1 MTPTTVGV
9 RDLAEDFAHAV
20 RTHPGRAAIIHNGRS
35 MRYAELHER
44 VRAVAGA
51 LGPDPGTVAVFT
63 ARTPETV
70 AGLLGVH
77 AAGGAYCPVDPG
89 YPVERQRAMLAAVGC
104 RTVLLTG
111 PGQVAPD
118 GVRVVDLTEDR
129 PPAGTRPADPA
140 PGQAEAPAP
149 AGTQPAPDPEAP
161 AYLLFTSGSTGAP
174 KPVITPRRAIATTVA
189 ALRTLFGI
197 TPTDRV
203 LQFASLSWDTCFEE
217 IWPTL
222 TAGAALV
229 LDDEAHTGSFPRF
242 LRMVAERGVTVLDLP
257 TAYWHE
263 LVRHLAE
270 DGAALPN
277 GVRLLVIGGEACSPA
292 RLADWHDLDTADVRL
307 LNTYGCTETTLI
319 THAAGLDLPVGGAV
333 PIGRALPHVV
343 ERIGPDGELLIGGPA
358 LATGYLGLPGAT
370 AERFVTGPEGRFFR
384 TGDRVARTP
393 EGSLL
398 HLGRLDGV
406 VKIRG
411 VRVDPAEVEALVGAH
426 PGVGAV
432 AVAGAEVAGRTILA
446 CYVVAAPG
454 VDPAGLR
461 AALSG
466 DLRTRLPGHLVPG
479 RITVVARLAHTA
491 SGKVD
496 RAATH
501 RRYSPDR
508 AGEDEQ

>member
-1 MTPTTVGV
+1 MPTTVGV

-20 RTHPGRAAIIHNGRS
+20 RTHPGRAAIVHNGRS
-35 MRYAELHER
+35 IRYAELHER

-89 YPVERQRAMLAAVGC
+89 YPVERQRAMLAATGC

-111 PGQVAPD
+111 PGQVAPA
-118 GVRVVDLTEDR
+118 GVRVVDLTADE
-129 PPAGTRPADPA
+129 PPTETGPAGPTRVNDP
-140 PGQAEAPAP
+140 
-149 AGTQPAPDPEAP
+149 DAP

-174 KPVITPRRAIATTVA
+174 KPVVTPRRAIATATA
-189 ALRTLFGI
+189 ALRALFGI

-217 IWPTL
+217 ILPTL
-222 TAGAALV
+222 TSGAALV

-242 LRMVAERGVTVLDLP
+242 LRMVAARGVTVLDLP

-270 DGAALPN
+270 DGVALPN
-277 GVRLLVIGGEACSPA
+277 CLRLLVIGGEACAPA
-292 RLADWHDLDTADVRL
+292 RLADWHALDTADVRL
-307 LNTYGCTETTLI
+307 LNTYGCTETTLV
-319 THAAGLDLPVGGAV
+319 THAAGLDVPVGAPV

-343 ERIGPDGELLIGGPA
+343 ERIGADGELLIGGPA

-370 AERFVTGPEGRFFR
+370 DERFVTGPEGRFFR

-393 EGSLL
+393 EGLL
-398 HLGRLDGV
+398 VHLGRLDGE

-432 AVAGAEVAGRTILA
+432 AVTGAEAAGRTILA
-446 CYVVAAPG
+446 CYVTAAPG
-454 VDPAGLR
+454 TDPAGLR
-461 AALSG
+461 SALLG

-479 RITVVARLAHTA
+479 RLTVVSELAHTA

-508 AGEDEQ
+508 THVPDRAGEDER